1 MVRSS
6 SRSPDLLGRQNVS
19 RFLEADRGVFLDQW
33 RALSMVP
40 APSRQEGPRAELVA
54 GDVQGAAAGDTATFT
69 WTDDSL
75 PAGQRPVY
83 WLQVTTDA
91 GATDIAM
98 TTPRFESTVVF
109 APLIG
114 R

>member
-1 MVRSS
+1 DFDRS
-6 SRSPDLLGRQNVS
+6 
-19 RFLEADRGVFLDQW
+19 
-33 RALSMVP
+33 
-40 APSRQEGPRAELVA
+40 RAEMVA

-69 WTDDSL
+69 WTDDGL

-83 WLQVTTDA
+83 WLQVTTDG

-98 TTPRFESTVVF
+98 TAPRFESTVIF
-109 APLIG
+109 TPLIA